1 MEERKQTAYT
11 CVYRERGKGERDG
24 RERGTGE
31 RDGREREKNIS
42 RIKNNFPIL

>member
-11 CVYRERGKGERDG
+11 CIYRERGKGERDG
-24 RERGTGE
+24 RER
-31 RDGREREKNIS
+31 EKGHIS